1 MNLWSQGIDL
11 SDLHYAH
18 TSLKQYMNLSG
29 EEEEGLQFNDLHA
42 NLTNEEDFFL
52 LLC

>member
-1 MNLWSQGIDL
+1 MNLWSQRIDL

-18 TSLKQYMNLSG
+18 TSLKQHMNLSG
-29 EEEEGLQFNDLHA
+29 EEEGLQFNDLNA